1 MSSTLMGMLYL
12 AGAFSLAGTSVIA
25 GSLLSGMLGVF
36 TISAISLLFALVGLL
51 PFCAANLRAALP
63 LLSGRAWLELFFQA
77 LFGIFLFRLF
87 FLQALLLTS
96 AGEAGI
102 LTGVTPAVTA
112 VLACLFLKEPL
123 DRRQIAGIVST
134 VSGIAVLQGLL
145 STGTQFTQQ
154 HFTGNML
161 VLCAALSESLFNVL
175 SRFASVKAA
184 ERALSPIAQSAL
196 VSAIA
201 LLLCLIPALN
211 EQAGMRLSEL
221 NISSWAALLWYG
233 LFVTALAFI
242 FWYEGIKRCNASIAA
257 AFSGLMPVTSLL
269 LAVLFL
275 GEQANI
281 EQWAGGM
288 LVLAG
293 MVLVGR
299 NKRENLTS
307 NEKSY
312 K

>member
-1 MSSTLMGMLYL
+1 MSSTHMGMLYL

-25 GSLLSGMLGVF
+25 GSLLSGILGVF

-63 LLSGRAWLELFFQA
+63 LLSWRTWMELFFQA

-87 FLQALLLTS
+87 LLQALLLTS

-112 VLACLFLKEPL
+112 VLARLLLKEPL
-123 DRRQIAGIVST
+123 DRGQIAGIVST

-175 SRFASVKAA
+175 SRLASVKAA

-211 EQAGMRLSEL
+211 EQADMRLSLL

-242 FWYEGIKRCNASIAA
+242 FWYEGIKRCKASVAA
-257 AFSGLMPVTSLL
+257 AFTGLMPVTSLL

-275 GEQANI
+275 GEQANVQ
-281 EQWAGGM
+281 QWAGGL
-288 LVLAG
+288 LVMAG
-293 MVLVGR
+293 MVLTGR
-299 NKRENLTS
+299 NKEKNFTINKEN
-307 NEKSY
+307 
-312 K
+312 

>member
-1 MSSTLMGMLYL
+1 MSSTHMGMLYL

-25 GSLLSGMLGVF
+25 GSLLSGILGVF

-63 LLSGRAWLELFFQA
+63 LLSWRTWLELFFQA

-87 FLQALLLTS
+87 LLQALLLTS

-112 VLACLFLKEPL
+112 VLARLFLKESL
-123 DRRQIAGIVST
+123 DRGKIAGIAST
-134 VSGIAVLQGLL
+134 VTGIAVLQGLL
-145 STGTQFTQQ
+145 STGAQFTQQ
-154 HFTGNML
+154 HLTGNML

-175 SRFASVKAA
+175 SRFASLKGA

-201 LLLCLIPALN
+201 LLLCWIPALN

-221 NISSWAALLWYG
+221 NLSSWAALLWYG

-242 FWYEGIKRCNASIAA
+242 FWYEGIKRCKASVAA
-257 AFSGLMPVTSLL
+257 AFTGLMPVTSLL

-275 GEQANI
+275 GEQANVQ
-281 EQWAGGM
+281 QWVGGI

-293 MVLVGR
+293 MVLTGR
-299 NKRENLTS
+299 NKEKNFTINKEN
-307 NEKSY
+307 
-312 K
+312 